1 MRVNNFNYQT
11 LVIQELNEDGHWC
24 LGCSD
29 CFDSHPSMDCCLCQI
44 LLGSTQILLSS
55 ISWLKE
61 KSVFSI
67 IVNIFIKKLQNI
79 YISKILTHVLL
90 TNLEF
95 LQPHMVIIQQMMTLN
110 SYTIDLLCSI
120 NAINACKEDYRY
132 MHVLITH
139 LDD

>member
-90 TNLEF
+90 TSLEF
-95 LQPHMVIIQQMMTLN
+95 LQPHMVIIHKWWLSIPTQL
-110 SYTIDLLCSI
+110 ICFALLMQL
-120 NAINACKEDYRY
+120 
-132 MHVLITH
+132 MHVKNTTGTCMYLLPT
-139 LDD
+139 